1 MGGLVI
7 APIEKDI
14 LDLVRQGATGEAEKR
29 IVALRASATSAQL
42 EVSKLKEVVKALER
56 ELHLRDSLSFDGQ
69 FYWTGAGEVKE
80 GPYCQTC
87 FDTEHLMMRLQYRT
101 VEEIDYETG
110 YTRPGARIFYKCSR
124 CSKKTVGEVSG

>member
-1 MGGLVI
+1 MI

-29 IVALRASATSAQL
+29 IVALRVSAMSAQL
-42 EVSKLKEVVKALER
+42 EIAKLKALVKALER
-56 ELHLRDSLSFDGQ
+56 ELQLRDSLSFDGQ

-110 YTRPGARIFYKCSR
+110 YTRPGSRIYYKCSR
-124 CSKKTVGEVSG
+124 CSRKTIGELPG